1 MNKTKN
7 VNLLA
12 LLRDMAE
19 VGVPVDL
26 SVAELGIEIEQ
37 VGGAYESEVFDL
49 SDGRTGWIISV
60 MMTNRTPRPIQ
71 VRDIEPRPFWD
82 NSEFGWLP
90 DPKGDGTDPFGKGAP
105 EFPRGQVINH
115 IPLDHGILKPRCPVR
130 GLLLG
135 IGNPKPDLLSGAFID
150 AKLAII
156 GEDHIEYEEKIKL
169 WVDPVMKR
177 QHNSPRR
184 RSFGSLYADDQ
195 PQNPRSPDFDKA
207 GKVPGSESAPVKKN
221 QPRLVKSAKVVRR
234 N

>member
-12 LLRDMAE
+12 LLRDMNE

-26 SVAELGIEIEQ
+26 SVAELSIEIEQ
-37 VGGAYESEVFDL
+37 VGGVHEGEVFDL

-82 NSEFGWLP
+82 NSEFEWLP
-90 DPKGDGTDPFGKGAP
+90 DPMGEGTGVFNEQFAGKGAQ
-105 EFPRGQVINH
+105 EVPRGQVVNH
-115 IPLDHGILKPRCPVR
+115 IPLDHEILKPRCPVR

-135 IGNPKPDLLSGAFID
+135 IGNPKPELLSGAFFD
-150 AKLAII
+150 VKLAII
-156 GEDHIEYEEKIKL
+156 GEDHTEYEEKISL

-177 QHNSPRR
+177 QQNSSRR
-184 RSFGSLYADDQ
+184 RSFGSLYADEQ
-195 PQNPRSPDFDKA
+195 PQNPRSP
-207 GKVPGSESAPVKKN
+207 G
-221 QPRLVKSAKVVRR
+221 L
-234 N
+234 